1 MLGSCRVERMT
12 SPTDPTPPPAG
23 ARSSAESVKDSYVT
37 QLIRR
42 LESLHMSTVVNTPQ
56 EQEPPICCSQ
66 TKPSKVLNQHNTAQ
80 MLSHRWHRLG
90 LQPPILWSTQEHIS
104 DHYKS
109 PVDIR
114 TESENSPLQVTLTVS
129 SRNKRTDEMNTVGNS
144 HSSSLE
150 TCNRGLL
157 EGNVTEHC
165 SLNNSSRMSVEC
177 EDSDLSDLEKDNIP
191 VFKWA
196 APVELDLRPDL
207 VDKDLEFTEV
217 AEEDQGYP
225 EVLPIPLKDFSESS
239 DAGLESKDPCLT
251 AMVTRLLELEKLQA
265 ATLQKEQGK
274 AVRSRPATALV
285 RSANRLRRLESPCS
299 QMNT

>member
-42 LESLHMSTVVNTPQ
+42 LESLHMSTVVNTPQASLLGSISNAQ

-157 EGNVTEHC
+157 E
-165 SLNNSSRMSVEC
+165 
-177 EDSDLSDLEKDNIP
+177 EKDNIP